1 VTALAALG
9 GATATLGLLLV
20 IIGLRG
26 TAGEQTPSRRAGWRL
41 SLAGLHRRNVVLLI
55 VLPLVSWA
63 LTGWVVAVL
72 FALVA
77 ALGLPR
83 LLGGRR
89 AAGARIERLQA
100 LADWTRRLGDV
111 LAAGAGIEQA
121 IESSGAGA
129 PQAISTEVATLV
141 ARIRSRQ
148 PIERALRDF
157 AEELDDPT
165 GDLVAGALLLAVDRR
180 GRGLAR
186 LLAALATSVDAEVAM
201 RRSVEA
207 DRATPRTTARWVMY
221 ITVVVC
227 GGLLVFDHAYVAP
240 FGSPAGQVVLAIIGA
255 LLTVSFVWMH
265 RLTDGNARER
275 WLPDEART

>member
-1 VTALAALG
+1 MTTLAALG

-20 IIGLRG
+20 IIGLWG
-26 TAGEQTPSRRAGWRL
+26 TAGEATSLRPAGWRL
-41 SLAGLHRRNVVLLI
+41 SLSGLHRRNVVMLI
-55 VLPLVSWA
+55 ILPLVTWA
-63 LTGWVVAVL
+63 LTGWPVAVL

-77 ALGLPR
+77 AVGLPR

-121 IESSGAGA
+121 IESSVAGA

-157 AEELDDPT
+157 ADELDDT
-165 GDLVAGALLLAVDRR
+165 AGDLVAGALLLAVDRR

-221 ITVVVC
+221 ITLVVC
-227 GGLLVFDHAYVAP
+227 GGLLIFDHAYVAP
-240 FGSPAGQVVLAIIGA
+240 FGSPGGQVVLAVIGTLFA
-255 LLTVSFVWMH
+255 ASFMWMH
-265 RLTDGNARER
+265 RLTDGNVGQR
-275 WLPDEART
+275 WLPEEVRT